1 MNGRRGIVPI
11 TTRNDDKMA
20 RTFDA
25 RKTRFASEFAAF
37 LAEPRGA
44 VDDVAEIVAEIIA
57 DVHGNSGEAVARY
70 TAKFDELVLDPT
82 TLQSDNVD
90 LHRLAHACPED
101 LKQAVDFA
109 AARIEAYHARQRP
122 DDLRFTDDAGVQLGW
137 RWTAL
142 DSVGVYVPGGLASY
156 PSSVLMNVVPA
167 KIAGVERIVMVAP
180 APKGQLAPAVAYAA
194 LTAGVDEFYP
204 IGGAQAVAA
213 LAFGAGR
220 LKAVDK
226 IVGPGN
232 AFVAEAKRQVFG
244 RVGIDTIAG
253 PSEILVI
260 ADETANP
267 DWIAADLLSQS
278 EHDTSSQS
286 ILISADE
293 AVANAVH
300 KAVES
305 QLKSLAT
312 GARAREAW
320 DRHGAII
327 LVEDLTEAAHVAN
340 QIAAEHL
347 ELAIADP
354 EALLP
359 NIKHA
364 GAVFLGHH
372 TPEALGDYVTGSNH
386 VLPTSRAARFSS
398 GLGLYDFL
406 KRMSVQK
413 ASPEGFAALAPAAI
427 RLAEAEGLPAHARS
441 VSVRTNKG

>member
-1 MNGRRGIVPI
+1 
-11 TTRNDDKMA
+11 MA

-25 RKTRFASEFAAF
+25 RKSGFDEEFAAF
-37 LAEPRGA
+37 LSEPRGA
-44 VDDVAEIVAEIIA
+44 VEDVVDIVRDVIA
-57 DVHGNSGEAVARY
+57 DVRGNGGEAIARY
-70 TAKFDELVLDPT
+70 TARFDELVLDPT

-109 AARIEAYHARQRP
+109 ADRIAAYHEKQRP
-122 DDLRFTDDAGVQLGW
+122 ADHQFTDEAGVQLGW
-137 RWTAL
+137 RWTSL

-167 KIAGVERIVMVAP
+167 KIAGVERVAMVAP
-180 APKGQLAPAVAYAA
+180 APKGQLASAVAYAA
-194 LTAGVDEFYP
+194 LKAGVDEYYP
-204 IGGAQAVAA
+204 IGGAQAVAG

-220 LKAVDK
+220 LKPVDK

-232 AFVAEAKRQVFG
+232 AYVAEAKRQVFG
-244 RVGIDTIAG
+244 QVGIDTIAG

-260 ADETANP
+260 ADETANT

-278 EHDTSSQS
+278 EHDASSQS
-286 ILISADE
+286 ILISTSDSVVNSVEE
-293 AVANAVH
+293 AVEN
-300 KAVES
+300 
-305 QLKSLAT
+305 QLKSLST
-312 GARAREAW
+312 EARARQAW
-320 DRHGAII
+320 SNHGAFI
-327 LVEDLTEAAHVAN
+327 LVDDLTEAAKVAN
-340 QIAAEHL
+340 EIAAEHL

-354 EALLP
+354 DALLP
-359 NIKHA
+359 AIKHA

-413 ASPEGFAALAPAAI
+413 AGPEGFAALAPAAL

-441 VSVRTNKG
+441 VSIRTNEG

>member
-1 MNGRRGIVPI
+1 
-11 TTRNDDKMA
+11 MA

-25 RKTRFASEFAAF
+25 RKPGFDTEFADF

-44 VDDVAEIVAEIIA
+44 VADVTDTVRDVIA
-57 DVHGNSGEAVARY
+57 DVRGNGGEAVARY
-70 TAKFDELVLDPT
+70 TAKFDGLVLDPV

-90 LHRLAHACPED
+90 LHRLAHACPDD

-109 AARIEAYHARQRP
+109 AERIAAYHQEQRP
-122 DDLRFTDDAGVQLGW
+122 SDHRFTDAAGVQLGW

-156 PSSVLMNVVPA
+156 PSSVLMNSIPA
-167 KIAGVERIVMVAP
+167 KIAGVDRIVMVAP

-194 LTAGVDEFYP
+194 LKAGVDEFYP

-220 LKAVDK
+220 LKPVDK

-232 AFVAEAKRQVFG
+232 AYVAEAKRQVFG
-244 RVGIDTIAG
+244 QVGIDTIAG

-286 ILISADE
+286 ILITTDE
-293 AVANAVH
+293 SVA
-300 KAVES
+300 KAVDKAVDN
-305 QLKSLAT
+305 QLKTLST
-312 GARAREAW
+312 QARARHAWEA
-320 DRHGAII
+320 HGACII
-327 LVEDLTEAAHVAN
+327 AESLEQAAAIAN

-354 EALLP
+354 EGLLP
-359 NIKHA
+359 LIRHA

-398 GLGLYDFL
+398 GLGLNDFL

-413 ASPEGFAALAPAAI
+413 AGPEGFAALAPAAL

-441 VSVRTNKG
+441 VSIRTNKN

>member
-1 MNGRRGIVPI
+1 
-11 TTRNDDKMA
+11 MA
-20 RTFDA
+20 RTLNA
-25 RKTRFASEFAAF
+25 RAPGFATDFSAF

-44 VDDVAEIVAEIIA
+44 VDDVAETVRDVIA
-57 DVHGNSGEAVARY
+57 DVRAHSGEAVARY
-70 TAKFDELVLDPT
+70 TAKFDGLVLDPT

-90 LHRLAHACPED
+90 LHRLAHACPDD
-101 LKQAVDFA
+101 LKDAVNFA
-109 AARIEAYHARQRP
+109 AERIAAYHQKQRP
-122 DDLRFTDDAGVQLGW
+122 ADHQFTDSAGVQLGW

-156 PSSVLMNVVPA
+156 PSSVLMNAVPA
-167 KIAGVERIVMVAP
+167 RIAGVERVVMVAP

-194 LTAGVDEFYP
+194 LKAGVDEYYP

-213 LAFGAGR
+213 LAYGAGR
-220 LKAVDK
+220 LTAVDK

-232 AFVAEAKRQVFG
+232 AYVAEAKRQVFG
-244 RVGIDTIAG
+244 QVGIDTIAG
-253 PSEILVI
+253 PSEILII
-260 ADETANP
+260 ADESANP

-286 ILISADE
+286 ILITTQESVAT
-293 AVANAVH
+293 AVEE
-300 KAVES
+300 AVES
-305 QLKSLAT
+305 QLKTLAT
-312 GARAREAW
+312 EARARQAW
-320 DRHGAII
+320 DRHGAFI
-327 LVEDLTEAAHVAN
+327 LATDLEQAADIAN

-347 ELAIADP
+347 ELAIEDP

-359 NIKHA
+359 RIKHA

-413 ASPEGFAALAPAAI
+413 AGPEGFAALAPAAL
-427 RLAEAEGLPAHARS
+427 RLARAEGLPAHARS
-441 VSVRTNKG
+441 VSIRTNET